1 MFDIKKYQ
9 EDINCLCRK
18 YGIARLQI
26 FGSALRE
33 DFAKDSDI
41 DCLIDFVEDGE
52 NYFERYFEFKY
63 GLEKVLGRTVDL
75 VVEKAIRNPYLKQEA
90 NETKQLIYAA

>member
-9 EDINCLCRK
+9 EGIDQLCQK
-18 YGIARLQI
+18 YGIARFEI

-33 DFAKDSDI
+33 DFTLDSDI

-52 NYFERYFEFKY
+52 NYFERYFDFKY
-63 GLEKVLGRTVDL
+63 ALEGLFGRIVDL
-75 VVEKAIRNPYLKQEA
+75 TVEKAIKNPYLKKETA
-90 NETKQLIYAA
+90 ETKQLIYAA